1 MGPLVVPG
9 HSCQRLL
16 SHHELKK
23 VKTRVGQTGHCSLGN
38 CRRIPS
44 PMHSTSSMSM
54 RAVVTSWRDP
64 ISTWSLGPSDFPH
77 LACRYTSCC
86 PQAFPRFVMLPSPT
100 LRTRPTILT
109 LFATMPNQ
117 VPAAIKFFA
126 EKQQQ
131 GKFTFQAGRYVR
143 CLFGSRSPC
152 HFLPFTVV
160 VLVLFFSAPVLAG
173 LSPRWVARSQS
184 LPIIGERG

>member
-1 MGPLVVPG
+1 
-9 HSCQRLL
+9 
-16 SHHELKK
+16 
-23 VKTRVGQTGHCSLGN
+23 
-38 CRRIPS
+38 
-44 PMHSTSSMSM
+44 
-54 RAVVTSWRDP
+54 
-64 ISTWSLGPSDFPH
+64 
-77 LACRYTSCC
+77 
-86 PQAFPRFVMLPSPT
+86 
-100 LRTRPTILT
+100 
-109 LFATMPNQ
+109 MPNQ

-152 HFLPFTVV
+152 HFLLFTVV
-160 VLVLFFSAPVLAG
+160 VLVFFFSAPVLAG